1 MNNLKYIS
9 LFIILLFT
17 GIACTNLDEVWYSAV
32 TPETFFKTEKDVNAA
47 LYRPFTHA
55 RWYVENDR
63 WRLQEYPADQ
73 FAITTKGPHWYNG
86 GENYRYHYHQ
96 WTVNDGWI
104 WETWRGKHS
113 WG

>member
-63 WRLQEYPADQ
+63 WRLRNILLINLLLQQRPSLV
-73 FAITTKGPHWYNG
+73 
-86 GENYRYHYHQ
+86 Q
-96 WTVNDGWI
+96 W
-104 WETWRGKHS
+104 R
-113 WG
+113 